1 MLLLQKVITMLT
13 REQILEVDTYCAE
26 HQISQS
32 HYLDEHNIPRHQY
45 YVWKRKY
52 RQEELRPGGEFVLPM
67 MPPAK
72 TSGKAKAK
80 TGSVENRESFLTVE
94 IRTAATPCPHLAR
107 TSPGVP
113 ESTPPVTLPPP
124 NPARCPRIRT
134 TCHASPAES
143 RPVSRNQHH
152 LCHPRSVNAVG
163 TTLLNFNFLRWPN
176 FSTTSCQRFRLLMI
190 LLVGSEIEQG
200 PGV

>member
-1 MLLLQKVITMLT
+1 MNCIFGGERSSLLLHIVITMLT
-13 REQILEVDTYCAE
+13 REQIPEMDIYCAE

-32 HYLDEHNIPRHQY
+32 QYLDEHNFPRHQY

-80 TGSVENRESFLTVE
+80 TGSVENRESFLTVD
-94 IRTAATPCPHLAR
+94 IRTAAAPFPNLAR

-113 ESTPPVTLPPP
+113 ESAPPATLPPP
-124 NPARCPRIRT
+124 NLARCPEINT
-134 TCHASPAES
+134 TCATH
-143 RPVSRNQHH
+143 V
-152 LCHPRSVNAVG
+152 L
-163 TTLLNFNFLRWPN
+163 
-176 FSTTSCQRFRLLMI
+176 
-190 LLVGSEIEQG
+190 
-200 PGV
+200 